1 MRGINT
7 FPMAS
12 FPRIVCAALLLA
24 APAVAQE
31 TPVPLPERARGAERI
46 VVGRVSSVTPE
57 WRTNAFGDRLI
68 VSILRVL
75 IDETLKGQRDS
86 TLDVEVEGGS
96 IGDMTLRVSDLHSFT
111 PGERAVFYLRRGE
124 RRAFVPHLRGQ
135 GLLKLDPADRVP
147 GSSLTLQEIRRT
159 VADGVAR

>member
-1 MRGINT
+1 M
-7 FPMAS
+7 
-12 FPRIVCAALLLA
+12 FPRIVCASLLLA
-24 APAVAQE
+24 SPTAAHQE
-31 TPVPLPERARGAERI
+31 ASVPLPERARGAERI
-46 VVGRVSSVTPE
+46 VVGRVASVTPE

-68 VSILRVL
+68 VSILQIS

-86 TLDVEVEGGS
+86 TVDVEVEGGR
-96 IGDMTLRVSDLHSFT
+96 IGDMTLRVSDLQSFA

-135 GLLKLDPADRVP
+135 GLLKLDPTDRVP